1 MATWNPNINSG
12 GFLGGIGQVNSNAP
26 SASDINPTLGLI
38 RENND
43 LQRSGANN
51 WGLQGLA
58 GLSGIAQVMNEQK
71 QQERLKEFQGKWG
84 QAYANGDRTA
94 MRQLMA
100 EYPDQAEKITS
111 GMSGISDDVK
121 ESIGNIASGYRL
133 AVGTGK
139 ATDYIRQNADEFRR
153 LGIDPQGAASMAE
166 QDPKAAM
173 ELADHI
179 GMSALGMDKYYDVR
193 DKMEGRVID
202 RDKLKET
209 VRSNQANE
217 AITREGHQVQIRGQ
231 NISAQNAAL
240 DREIRRSEMADKA
253 LDRQLQRETDQLKRI
268 ELQQKIDSNNQK
280 LGEAKEQKRVNAIN
294 DYQRVDAVSDGYKR
308 MADQA
313 QAILDNESLWRAT
326 GTTGWF
332 YNLPGSEA
340 ANIEAQIDTLK
351 SQVGMQT
358 LSAMKEL
365 SANGASG
372 LGNASNKEYEGLQSS
387 LSSLNQR
394 QSTDEFR
401 RSLQRIVDHSNKG
414 QQRLKNTFKQTYP
427 DYKPSSAS
435 GSEQQ
440 GQQGGDY
447 SNLWGG

>member
-1 MATWNPNINSG
+1 MATWNQQGSG
-12 GFLGGIGQVNSNAP
+12 NLLGGIGLNNANAP
-26 SASDINPTLGLI
+26 RASDANATLAMI

-43 LQRSGANN
+43 RQRSGENN
-51 WGLQGLA
+51 IGLQLAQGLG
-58 GLSGIAQVMNEQK
+58 GLGAIF
-71 QQERLKEFQGKWG
+71 QQADAEKRNKEFQSQWG
-84 QAYANGDRTA
+84 QAYASGDRNA

-100 EYPDQAEKITS
+100 AYPEQAEKITS
-111 GMSGISDDVK
+111 GMKGISEDIR
-121 ESIGNIASGYRL
+121 ESIGNIASGYRM
-133 AVGTGK
+133 AVGSGK
-139 ATDYIRQNADEFRR
+139 AIDYIRDNADEMRR
-153 LGIDPQGAASMAE
+153 LGIDPQQAAEMA
-166 QDPKAAM
+166 QKNPSGAM
-173 ELADHI
+173 ELADYI
-179 GMSALGMDKYYDVR
+179 SLSALGPDKYFDVK
-193 DKMEGRVID
+193 DKQEGRTID
-202 RDKLKET
+202 REKLSET
-209 VRSNQANE
+209 VRSNKASEDLQARGQD
-217 AITREGHQVQIRGQ
+217 IQIRGQ

-240 DREIRRSEMADKA
+240 DREIRRSEIADKA

-294 DYQRVDAVSDGYKR
+294 DYQRVDAVADGYKR

-401 RSLQRIVDHSNKG
+401 RSLQRIINHSNKG
-414 QQRLKNTFKQTYP
+414 QERLKNTFKQTYP
-427 DYKPSSAS
+427 DYKPLS

-440 GQQGGDY
+440 SQQSGDY

>member
-1 MATWNPNINSG
+1 MATWNQQGSG
-12 GFLGGIGQVNSNAP
+12 NLLGGIGLNNANAP
-26 SASDINPTLGLI
+26 RASDANATLAMI

-43 LQRSGANN
+43 RQRSGENN
-51 WGLQGLA
+51 IGLQLAQGLG
-58 GLSGIAQVMNEQK
+58 GLGSIF
-71 QQERLKEFQGKWG
+71 QQADAEKRNKEFQSQWG
-84 QAYANGDRTA
+84 QAYANGDRNA

-100 EYPDQAEKITS
+100 AYPEQAEKITS
-111 GMSGISDDVK
+111 GMKGISEDIR
-121 ESIGNIASGYRL
+121 ESIGNIASGYRM
-133 AVGTGK
+133 AVASGK
-139 ATDYIRQNADEFRR
+139 AENFVRENADEMRR
-153 LGIDPQGAASMAE
+153 LGIDPQYAYE
-166 QDPKAAM
+166 QAQKDPNAAM
-173 ELADHI
+173 GLADHI

-202 RDKLKET
+202 REKLSET
-209 VRSNQANE
+209 VRSNKASEGLQARGQD
-217 AITREGHQVQIRGQ
+217 IQIRGQ
-231 NISAQNAAL
+231 NISAQNAAI
-240 DREIRRSEMADKA
+240 DREIRRSEIADKA

-414 QQRLKNTFKQTYP
+414 QDRLKNTFKQTYP

>member
-1 MATWNPNINSG
+1 MATWNQNINAG
-12 GFLGGIGQVNSNAP
+12 GFLGGIGQQNQNAP
-26 SASDINPTLGLI
+26 RASDANAALSMI

-51 WGLQGLA
+51 FGLQLAQGLG
-58 GLSGIAQVMNEQK
+58 GLGEMYQQQQA
-71 QQERLKEFQGKWG
+71 QERDKAFQSQWG
-84 QAYANGDRTA
+84 QAYANGDRSA

-100 EYPDQAEKITS
+100 DYPEQAEKITG
-111 GMSGISDDVK
+111 GMKGISDDVR
-121 ESIGNIASGYRL
+121 ESLANVASGYRM
-133 AVGTGK
+133 AVGSGD
-139 ATDYIRQNADEFRR
+139 ATDYIRKNADEFRR
-153 LGIDPQGAASMAE
+153 LGIDPQQALSVANDNPKGAI
-166 QDPKAAM
+166 

-179 GMSALGMDKYYDVR
+179 GMSALGPDKYFDIQ
-193 DKMEGRVID
+193 DKLEGRVID
-202 RDKLKET
+202 REKLSET
-209 VRSNQANE
+209 VRSNQAS
-217 AITREGHQVQIRGQ
+217 EGLQARGQDIQVRGQ

-240 DREIRRSEMADKA
+240 DREIRRSEIADKA
-253 LDRQLQRETDQLKRI
+253 LDRQLQRETDQLKRT
-268 ELQQKIDSNNQK
+268 ELQQKIDANNEK
-280 LGEAKEQKRVNAIN
+280 SVAAKEQKRVNAIN

-313 QAILDNESLWRAT
+313 QSILDNESLWRAT

-394 QSTDEFR
+394 QSTEEFK

-414 QQRLKNTFKQTYP
+414 QERLKSTFKQTYP
-427 DYKPSSAS
+427 DYKSSES
-435 GSEQQ
+435 TSQQ
-440 GQQGGDY
+440 SQTNGNY
-447 SNLWGG
+447 SNLWGD

>member
-1 MATWNPNINSG
+1 MATWNQQGSG
-12 GFLGGIGQVNSNAP
+12 NLLGGIGLNNANAP
-26 SASDINPTLGLI
+26 RASDANATLAMI

-51 WGLQGLA
+51 IGLQLAQGLG
-58 GLSGIAQVMNEQK
+58 GLGEAY
-71 QQERLKEFQGKWG
+71 QQQQADQRNKEFQSQWG
-84 QAYANGDRTA
+84 QAYANGDRNA

-100 EYPDQAEKITS
+100 AYPEQAEKITS
-111 GMSGISDDVK
+111 GMKGISEDIR
-121 ESIGNIASGYRL
+121 ESIGNIASGYRM
-133 AVGTGK
+133 AVASGK
-139 ATDYIRQNADEFRR
+139 AENFVRENADEMRR
-153 LGIDPQGAASMAE
+153 LGIDPQYAYE
-166 QDPKAAM
+166 QAQKDPNAAM
-173 ELADHI
+173 GLADHI

-202 RDKLKET
+202 REKLSET
-209 VRSNQANE
+209 VRSNKASEGLQARGQD
-217 AITREGHQVQIRGQ
+217 IQIRGQ

-240 DREIRRSEMADKA
+240 DREIRRSEIADKA

-280 LGEAKEQKRVNAIN
+280 LGEAKEKKRVNAIN

-414 QQRLKNTFKQTYP
+414 QQRLKDTFKQTYP

-440 GQQGGDY
+440 GQQSGDY

>member
-1 MATWNPNINSG
+1 MATWNQQGSG
-12 GFLGGIGQVNSNAP
+12 GFLGGIGLNNTNAP
-26 SASDINPTLGLI
+26 KASDANATLAMI

-51 WGLQGLA
+51 IGLQLAQGLG
-58 GLSGIAQVMNEQK
+58 GLGEMYK
-71 QQERLKEFQGKWG
+71 QQQAQERDKEFQSLWGK
-84 QAYANGDRTA
+84 AYASGDRDA

-100 EYPDQAEKITS
+100 TYPEQAEKITS
-111 GMSGISDDVK
+111 GMKGISEDIR
-121 ESIGNIASGYRL
+121 ESIGNIASGYRM
-133 AVGTGK
+133 AVGSGK
-139 ATDYIRQNADEFRR
+139 AIDYIRDNADEMRR
-153 LGIDPQGAASMAE
+153 LGIDPQHAAEMA
-166 QDPKAAM
+166 QKNPSGAM
-173 ELADHI
+173 ELADYI
-179 GMSALGMDKYYDVR
+179 SLSALGPDKYFDVK
-193 DKMEGRVID
+193 DKQEGRTID
-202 RDKLKET
+202 REKLSET
-209 VRSNQANE
+209 VRSNKASEDLQSRGQD
-217 AITREGHQVQIRGQ
+217 IQIRGQ

-240 DREIRRSEMADKA
+240 DREIRRSEIADKA

-294 DYQRVDAVSDGYKR
+294 DYQRVDAVADGYKR

-394 QSTDEFR
+394 QSTEEFK
-401 RSLQRIVDHSNKG
+401 RSLQRIIDHANKG
-414 QQRLKNTFKQTYP
+414 QERLKSTFKQTYP
-427 DYKPSSAS
+427 DYKNDESTSHQS
-435 GSEQQ
+435 QTNGN
-440 GQQGGDY
+440 Y
-447 SNLWGG
+447 SNLWGD